1 MTRSGKEGLR
11 ATSQR
16 MRRRNVVTLT
26 KKGRTLMTR
35 DWETGSQVH
44 WGSDVKDIRC
54 ELYHQ
59 LAAIVNLDILDF
71 VKED

>member
-1 MTRSGKEGLR
+1 
-11 ATSQR
+11 
-16 MRRRNVVTLT
+16 
-26 KKGRTLMTR
+26 MTR

-44 WGSDVKDIRC
+44 RGSDVKDIRC

-59 LAAIVNLDILDF
+59 LAAIVNPDILDF